1 MKKELINNNLIMFS
15 KPLISIVTPA
25 YNEAENIGPLIE
37 AIRQEMEKMEEKYNY
52 EHIIID
58 NASTDDTVAIVKKY
72 CEDDK
77 RVKLIVNSRNFGHI
91 RSPFYGLLQ
100 GKGDAVIIMASD
112 FQDPI
117 DLIPKHIEN
126 WENGFL
132 LSLAV
137 KNQAEEGWL
146 FYNVRK
152 TFYKIISGLSDTKL
166 IKNYT
171 GAGLYDK
178 KIIDILKTINDP
190 YPYFRGLISEI
201 GFKKA
206 IVFFKQPTRKRGFTK
221 NNFYTLYDIGMLGI
235 TSYSKIPLRIAAML
249 GFIMSA
255 LSLLVA
261 IIYLILKLIFWYN
274 FPAGNAP
281 TVIGIFFFSSVQLF
295 FIGILGEYIGSIH
308 TLVQNRPLVIE
319 EERINFDKE

>member
-1 MKKELINNNLIMFS
+1 MFS

>member
-72 CEDDK
+72 CEDNK

-117 DLIPKHIEN
+117 ELIPKHIEN
-126 WENGFL
+126 WENGYL

-152 TFYKIISGLSDTKL
+152 SFYKIISRLSDTKL

-178 KIIDILKTINDP
+178 KIIDILKTIKDP

-206 IVFFKQPTRKRGFTK
+206 IVYFKQPTRKRGFTK

-249 GFIMSA
+249 GFVMSA

>member
-1 MKKELINNNLIMFS
+1 MFS

-72 CEDDK
+72 CEDNK

-117 DLIPKHIEN
+117 ELIPKHIEN
-126 WENGFL
+126 WENGYL

-152 TFYKIISGLSDTKL
+152 SFYKIISRLSDTKL

-178 KIIDILKTINDP
+178 KIIDILKTIKDP

-206 IVFFKQPTRKRGFTK
+206 IVYFKQPTRKRGFTK

-249 GFIMSA
+249 GFVMSA

>member
-37 AIRQEMEKMEEKYNY
+37 AIRQEMGNMEEKYNY

-117 DLIPKHIEN
+117 ELIPKHIEN

-152 TFYKIISGLSDTKL
+152 SFYNIISRLSDTKL

-206 IVFFKQPTRKRGFTK
+206 IVYFKQPTRKRGFTK

-255 LSLLVA
+255 LSLLIAV
-261 IIYLILKLIFWYN
+261 IYLILKLIFWYN